1 MEEHA
6 NDSVVELAETCQLAL
21 GRLLLPK
28 NEANI
33 ENIYGSV
40 DPAPPSKIKNVKELE
55 QILNDEN
62 ETLFNRYK
70 AMFSLRD
77 IASPESITV
86 LSKGNNI
93 LNVPNVKS

>member
-1 MEEHA
+1 VIPILEEYK
-6 NDSVVELAETCQLAL
+6 NDPVVELAETCQLAL

-40 DPAPPSKIKNVKELE
+40 DPAPPSKIKSIEELE
-55 QILNDEN
+55 QILTNEN
-62 ETLFNRYK
+62 ESLFNRYK

-77 IASPESITV
+77 IASPESITI
-86 LSKGNNI
+86 LSKGN
-93 LNVPNVKS
+93 